1 MFSSQRLKSKT
12 KDVKRFAR
20 TQTMLEPIEEKS
32 GNLTKD
38 GLFLITYISVLI
50 IDKKFTDALRGIR
63 HIFENKIPDGLCIA
77 NL

>member
-1 MFSSQRLKSKT
+1 
-12 KDVKRFAR
+12 
-20 TQTMLEPIEEKS
+20 MLEPIQEKS
-32 GNLTKD
+32 GCLTKD